1 MVQRKK
7 TKLAVRRCR
16 SAIASK
22 RLRLQRTGLHE
33 ETMDRLRS
41 LIVRGDLA
49 PGETLVEADLSEA
62 LGISRTPLREALK
75 LLASEGLVELRLNRS
90 AMIAPL
96 RQEEIEEIFEAVSG
110 IERVAAELAA
120 LRMTDGDLEKL
131 DNLQE
136 RMERLHDIGK
146 LRDYFELNQQI
157 HGFIV
162 TCSRNRA
169 LKATHDSLLSR
180 AERARFFA
188 LSSQGRWDES
198 VQEHRAL
205 LAALKQRDA
214 ERAGRLLA
222 HHVIRTGIVVRE
234 ILNSR
239 FEGVNQPID
248 NAAVARSARAA
259 QQEERP

>member
-1 MVQRKK
+1 MAQRKK
-7 TKLAVRRCR
+7 AKTDARRGR
-16 SAIASK
+16 SAIAGR

-33 ETMDRLRS
+33 ETTGRLRD

-90 AMIAPL
+90 AMIAPM
-96 RQEEIEEIFEAVSG
+96 RQEEIDELFEAVSG
-110 IERVAAELAA
+110 IERVAAEHAA
-120 LRMTDGDLEKL
+120 LRMTERDLEKL
-131 DNLQE
+131 DQLQE
-136 RMERLHDIGK
+136 RMERLHDTGK

-157 HGFIV
+157 HSFIV
-162 TCSRNRA
+162 ACSRNRA
-169 LKATHDSLLSR
+169 LKATHDWLLGR

-188 LSSQGRWDES
+188 LSSQERWDES

-205 LAALKQRDA
+205 LAALKARDA

-222 HHVIRTGIVVRE
+222 QHVVRTGIVVRE
-234 ILNSR
+234 ILNSKLDGAVR
-239 FEGVNQPID
+239 PDDQS
-248 NAAVARSARAA
+248 AAARSGRAT
-259 QQEERP
+259 QQEECP